1 MTGKSTLLIGALS
14 KRTGCNIETIRY
26 YERIGLLPAPPR
38 TPGGRRLYSYT
49 HLKRLTFIRRSRQ
62 LGFHLDEIRELL
74 NLVDGGSYTCDEV
87 RELTLTHAGEVER
100 KIVDLQ
106 RMSGVLREITSKCS
120 GGKVPD
126 CPIIDAL
133 FQDNK

>member
-1 MTGKSTLLIGALS
+1 MTKKPSLLIGALS
-14 KRTGCNIETIRY
+14 GRTGCKIETIRY
-26 YERIGLLPAPPR
+26 YEKIGLLPAPPR
-38 TPGGRRLYSYT
+38 SAGGRRLYSHA

-62 LGFHLDEIRELL
+62 LGFHLHEIRELL

-87 RELTLTHAGEVER
+87 KKLTLTHAGEVER
-100 KIVDLQ
+100 KIADLQ
-106 RMSGVLREITSKCS
+106 RMRSVLREITSKCS

-133 FQDNK
+133 FKENR